1 MSRNGSRGADE
12 PVATALGRRVDRRL
26 ILKASLLA
34 SGAFALDILVPAV
47 TRASTRAGRKR
58 DDAAELS
65 AFVAIAPDGA
75 ITITSKNPEIGQG
88 IKTALPMLI
97 ADELDCDWS
106 QVRITQADTDA
117 KRYGVQ
123 VAGGSMAI
131 PTHWRPMRQAG
142 AVARTMLLQAAAAR
156 WAVPAGELT
165 TSRGRILHAGSQRSL
180 GYGDVAADAAK
191 LTPPDPATVTL
202 KSPEQFTII
211 GRPIVGT
218 DSARVLEGQP
228 LFGIDTRL
236 PGLRY
241 AVYEM
246 APAHGGRL
254 VRADVEAAQ
263 RMPGVLHV
271 LPITGNGD
279 ADGGLVDG
287 IAIVATGW
295 WLAQRARTRLDAT
308 WDLSAAKGHSTTVY
322 AARATA
328 SIAARDGADLR
339 RDGDAAAMLAA
350 AATRVAARYEYPFL
364 AHASLEP
371 QNCTAVFR
379 DGKLEVWAPSQAPG
393 AALVPLQKVLG
404 IAPGDVT
411 IHITRMGG
419 GFGRRLMADFVVQA
433 AAIATRLPDVPIQL
447 IWSREDDIRRD
458 YFRPAGWH
466 SFEAGLDADGRLTAL
481 TDHFVTFGD
490 GRQTNRG
497 ANFSLGLLPAG
508 LIDHLHFTQSMLP
521 TVLTT
526 GVLRAPGSN
535 ALCFASQSFL
545 DEVALAA
552 GKDLPQLMLELLGA
566 RRDIAPRDGRGA
578 TFDTGRAR
586 DVIEKVLQTSAWS
599 LSTASA
605 PRAAPTAAA
614 VRSGRAK
621 GFAFY
626 FSHQGYFAEV
636 VDASVAGGE
645 VVVHK
650 VWVAGDVGSQI
661 INPLGALN
669 QVRGSI
675 IDGLG
680 QALAGQAIE
689 VVDGVVQQ
697 SNFHDFPLARMPIT
711 PDIDVAWVTSDKPPT
726 GLGEPALPPVI
737 PALTNAIF
745 AATGRRVRSLP
756 VRLES

>member
-1 MSRNGSRGADE
+1 MSRSGTRLE
-12 PVATALGRRVDRRL
+12 RRVF
-26 ILKASLLA
+26 LKASLLA
-34 SGAFALDILVPAV
+34 GGAFALDILIPAV
-47 TRASTRAGRKR
+47 ADAAGRKKR
-58 DDAAELS
+58 SQIAAAAELS
-65 AFVAIAPDGA
+65 AFVAIAADGT

-106 QVRITQADTDA
+106 QVRITQADTDT
-117 KRYGVQ
+117 KRYGPQ
-123 VAGGSMAI
+123 FAGGSMSI
-131 PTHWRPMRQAG
+131 PNHWLPMRKAG
-142 AVARTMLLQAAAAR
+142 AAARAMLLQAAAAR
-156 WAVPAGELT
+156 WVVPASELT
-165 TSRGRILHAGSQRSL
+165 TSKGRILHVASSRSL
-180 GYGDVAADAAK
+180 GYGEVAADAAQ

-202 KSPEQFTII
+202 KTPAQFTII
-211 GRPIVGT
+211 GRPVVGT
-218 DSARVLEGQP
+218 DSARVLEGEP

-236 PGLRY
+236 PGLLY

-254 VRADVEAAQ
+254 VRADIEAAK

-287 IAIVATGW
+287 IAIVASSW
-295 WLAQRARTRLDAT
+295 WLAQQARERLDVT
-308 WDLSAAKGHSTTVY
+308 WDLSAAKGHGTTEY
-322 AARATA
+322 AARAQA

-339 RDGDAAAMLAA
+339 RDGDAAAALAA
-350 AATRVAARYEYPFL
+350 ASSRVTACYEYPFL

-371 QNCTAVFR
+371 QNCTAVLR
-379 DGKLEVWAPSQAPG
+379 GDKLEVWAPSQAPSS
-393 AALVPLQKVLG
+393 ALVPLQKLFG
-404 IAPGDVT
+404 LAPENVT

-419 GFGRRLMADFVVQA
+419 GFGRRLMSDFVVQA
-433 AAIATRLPDVPIQL
+433 AAIATRLPGVPIQL
-447 IWSREDDIRRD
+447 IWSREDDTRRD

-466 SFEAGLDADGRLTAL
+466 SFDAGLDADGRLIAL

-490 GRQTNRG
+490 GKQTNRG
-497 ANFSLGLLPAG
+497 ANFSLGMPPAG
-508 LIDHLHFTQSMLP
+508 LIEHVHFTQSMMP

-535 ALCFASQSFL
+535 ALCFVSQSFL
-545 DEVALAA
+545 DEVAVAA
-552 GKDLPQLMLELLGA
+552 GKDLPQLMLEILGA
-566 RRDIAPRDGRGA
+566 RRQIPPKDGRGA

-586 DVIEKVLQTSAWS
+586 DVIEKVLQTSGWS
-599 LSTASA
+599 QATASA
-605 PRAAPTAAA
+605 LQSVKSRPIAEA
-614 VRSGRAK
+614 GRAK

-626 FSHQGYFAEV
+626 FCHQGYFAEV

-645 VVVHK
+645 VTVHK
-650 VWVAGDVGSQI
+650 VWVVGDVGSQI
-661 INPLGALN
+661 VNPLGALN
-669 QVRGSI
+669 QVRGSV

-697 SNFHDFPLARMPIT
+697 SNFHDFPLARMPLT
-711 PDIDVAWVTSDKPPT
+711 PDIDVTWVKSDKPPT

-737 PALTNAIF
+737 PALTNAIY